1 MAGHI
6 LKLAIS
12 RLHRYSHYMC
22 SSGSFGSGGTD
33 LPAEGSKAKAE
44 TKSTNAQDETKS
56 TEAQDKTKRD
66 YPDFFRF
73 LESAAEARAKQRH
86 GT

>member
-1 MAGHI
+1 MYPLMAGHI

-33 LPAEGSKAKAE
+33 LPAEGSKAKA
-44 TKSTNAQDETKS
+44 DTKS

-66 YPDFFRF
+66 YPDFSRF